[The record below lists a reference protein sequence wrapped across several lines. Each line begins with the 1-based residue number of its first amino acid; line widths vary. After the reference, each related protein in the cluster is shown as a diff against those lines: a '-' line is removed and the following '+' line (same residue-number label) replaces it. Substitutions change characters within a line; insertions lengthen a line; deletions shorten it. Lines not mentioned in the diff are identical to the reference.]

1 MKFFKYKQIA
11 RVNFMGYDDEL
22 NDVAS
27 SYYNTKFKL
36 FNNIEINTKLLRF
49 RINNLRDLKL
59 SQNARIV
66 LESCYIPTI
75 LENTLEPKHNANVIL
90 RFKNISDSKCYDS
103 SNDNNGST
111 IIFSHS
117 IQSRVQSVTS
127 LETSTVDLAGLTTY
141 VSQLDNYNKYDLGIS
156 FINPAP
162 EKSFNFYI
170 PNTFTNSTQFEFEIV
185 YDMRLNVD
193 IDRPTDRGEFYKF
206 QCSLIICDYDED
218 ELISNDS
225 NIVNYDKYKTHFPL
239 KKSF

>member
-1 MKFFKYKQIA
+1 MKFLKYKQIA
-11 RVNFMGYDDEL
+11 RLNFIGCDDEL
-22 NDVAS
+22 NDEAS

-49 RINNLRDLKL
+49 RLNNLRDLKL

-75 LENTLEPKHNANVIL
+75 LENSLEPKHNANVIL
-90 RFKNISDSKCYDS
+90 RFKNISDSHCYDS

-117 IQSRVQSVTS
+117 IQSRVQSLISLSTS
-127 LETSTVDLAGLTTY
+127 NVDVAGLTTY
-141 VSQLDNYNKYDLGIS
+141 INQLDNFNRYDLGIS

-162 EKSFNFYI
+162 EKSYNFFI

-185 YDMRLNVD
+185 YDMRLNVN

-206 QCSLIICDYDED
+206 QCSFIICDYDED

-225 NIVNYDKYKTHFPL
+225 NTVNYDKYKTHFPL